1 MKVRYSN
8 KIKHYL
14 SISTISEIVLI
25 AFSTVPQQ
33 TKHIFTFEKKSKTKI
48 CLIHYVPIS
57 NEKTKIYL
65 KHSVHCKLPQEP
77 IILLMNNSSI
87 YLFMESEI
95 HLQ

>member
-8 KIKHYL
+8 KIKRYL
-14 SISTISEIVLI
+14 STSTISEIVLI

-33 TKHIFTFEKKSKTKI
+33 VKHIFTFEKNSKSEI
-48 CLIHYVPIS
+48 CLIHYIPIS
-57 NEKTKIYL
+57 NEKTIIYL
-65 KHSVHCKLPQEP
+65 KHPVHCKLPQEP